1 MLFNLL
7 LFIAAASAAAVPS
20 LEARAT
26 PEAIVTAWRQGC
38 GNYECGTNLGC
49 SYGTTY
55 GEGFPS
61 NQEEC
66 YAVGYGYNSL
76 QLNVLDENDNWSV
89 DVFSGEGCNNPIGVG
104 VFLPALSPVV
114 FSSLSIAAFLPA
126 GMRFCTKVRLLT
138 R

>member
-1 MLFNLL
+1 MLSNLL
-7 LFIAAASAAAVPS
+7 LFIAAVSAAAVPS
-20 LEARAT
+20 LETRAT

-38 GNYECGTNLGC
+38 GNYDCGTDLGC
-49 SYGTTY
+49 SYGITY

-89 DVFSGEGCNNPIGVG
+89 DVFSGEGCNNPLGVSSI
-104 VFLPALSPVV
+104 PSPL
-114 FSSLSIAAFLPA
+114 FPSFPEKLWGQSI
-126 GMRFCTKVRLLT
+126 
-138 R
+138 